1 LTDSKDKDAFDLDW
15 DDALSDWERDVDT
28 SAEAKS
34 NPMPQKPPVK
44 PPAPPARA
52 LYQPPDP
59 AEIARLR
66 QQQKHPS
73 FATDD
78 GSEESTI
85 AAQVPSLP
93 RPTAPPPGQL
103 GVPTG
108 HRGDEP
114 TRATQR
120 PASPEMDL
128 DDLLANLDE
137 DTRHYPADV
146 PKVAPAAPTT
156 GALTTGAVA
165 PRPPPPKPPAIP
177 RPGAAPLP
185 PRPRS
190 PLLKQGV
197 VPRPPPPGTA
207 SRPEVERVRDSFGED
222 LASFEASLAS
232 KASPP
237 PPPPPTTSSGET
249 DALDALLFGEAS
261 PTAAAASSGPTPVPP
276 APKPT
281 VAPPPA
287 VSDTPSL
294 DDLDME
300 LDAALGGF
308 SAVAEPLHAPPAVTR
323 NAPSSAPTPVPPA
336 PTPADA
342 TSDDVDAS
350 AVSIDDGDD
359 FAIDFADDAPALE
372 ASAPAA
378 PDNAPEAGASPSS
391 AESGASELGEAAPSI
406 GAERIG
412 AEPAADP
419 APRGDLADELF
430 GTPAAEPAAAPT
442 STASVPP
449 PLPSRSAPPSPAAEA
464 PTPPRADRGAQAAR
478 RTVRSR
484 KPRREVFPLVG
495 RQPSALAAR
504 AEMLELSAQTES
516 ISAASRARA
525 LLAAAELRLQL
536 GELDAVEPLVLRAHE
551 LDPSSLAATRTAR
564 AVAAAKRDVPA
575 VAGWLEREAALVSE
589 SERAERS
596 VLWAAAADAWAR
608 AGDAG
613 RASNAAREAHDAS
626 PSLLSSLVALGFAS
640 EEASTAGAYGVL
652 KDASSGRLVRGIVTN
667 AAARAVERGGAAPEG
682 TSSEPAVALRA
693 LPSLSG
699 PAERAAALEA
709 LAGSLDDD
717 LAEAARLLEIGER
730 LAAGEGSE
738 ELRDAV
744 RRLGR
749 EGHRPAMLACA
760 LEAAIREGSAD
771 EGTLSERLAGLLEG
785 PERAALLARASLLAS
800 SRGAL
805 SDAEGLA
812 RAAASA
818 DASLGVVAAARTRLA
833 DLDPAKRALRV
844 QTEGALV
851 VAAKLAR
858 EPNASAQE
866 AELFEQAADAQA
878 TVTADVLRLDALAAQ
893 AEDRR
898 GEEALRIGLRRS
910 ARAESSTAW
919 RAPGALVAATL
930 SGDAEAA
937 QEAHAAAPTSATARL
952 RVLVAE
958 SAVDAA
964 QAWQDEAALASGEHA
979 ARASRESARALVG
992 FDSDRAGARLAAS
1005 QPEDLAAAALFAML
1019 AVREGAEHQG
1029 SPALRAQALSRY
1041 AAIDRD
1047 PQARARDLVR
1057 AALAALSGGDGEQT
1071 RALLAR
1077 AAVDAPEDPILDLMR
1092 WRDATGNGADIPPD
1106 VIARRRPSGTSPAV
1120 RALAT
1125 HTALVLAGRDLDTS
1139 DTPASPSNVTD
1150 AARAEAARRAARLDE
1165 SRRPVVPPQT
1175 IEEAGDDLAA
1185 LRAMERAAAATFTIG
1200 EVGLDAIA
1208 FAIAQQVSDPL
1219 DRAPYLREA
1228 YTVSLRTP
1236 PSEPSES
1243 RFLSLVQGASESDP
1257 WLARRAAGLAW
1268 RRDEHALARSAGLVV
1283 AESLTAAAER
1293 ASAATHA
1300 LAPDLID
1307 DTEAARAAV
1316 EVLRAFQVGAPEH
1329 PLVAEQL
1336 ALVAARAGDHEHAAQ
1351 ALEQAARAAVSPPR
1365 KARLFVAAADAHE
1378 EMGADP
1384 LRVIAALEE
1393 ASKADVTYGQVFERL
1408 RTALERS
1415 GDKERLSGLVARR
1428 LAAGGEGPQAAA
1440 LYLAQASLRESQN
1453 DIEGARTALRAA
1465 LDHTTVEGS
1474 PEQLGALKKLAQLS
1488 LADEDYRG
1496 AAEALIRLAK
1506 LRREVDELRWIFF
1519 ELAGIYDRHIPD
1531 VKRAEAAYRRVLKL
1545 VPDDAPAMERLAE
1558 LYRRENMLPQAVEML
1573 EALLKAE
1580 MDPDRSRL
1588 HRLTLAR
1595 IHEQSGDA
1603 RRAEQTLE
1611 TTRRASP
1618 TDLETLRALADF
1630 YGRQKAQTALAMHLN
1645 RAAQDF
1651 RHALVA
1657 DLSDEA
1663 AWIGLVEVL
1672 GWRGRHDAAR
1682 AAATAAVSLGIV
1694 DVEVAKLVD
1703 EHGGAPACHDIV
1715 RLPEVADAVAPA
1727 ALASGVREA
1736 LGRLGPYLDK
1746 VFAFDPRS
1754 HRAEKTGTRDPGVA
1768 KVMEDVAQ
1776 WLGAAD
1782 LEVWVAP
1789 SSPRLLV
1796 PFAAQPPS
1804 ILLGREILQAPDA
1817 ERQFLT
1823 ARAAFVA
1830 RAGLSGVL
1838 RAPPHELAATL
1849 AYVAQ
1854 QFEPQYQ
1861 PIGLDPGLVQEQGRR
1876 LSKVAPRKVIEE
1888 VGPLVLEMIGAPEY
1902 DPAKLP
1908 MAVSELGDR
1917 IALLATGGMPSAL
1930 SAILKLAGLPVDA
1943 MDVGSRVAV
1952 VRKSP
1957 EASSLLAFAIS
1968 EPCFEA
1974 RRRSSAAR

>member
-1 LTDSKDKDAFDLDW
+1 LTDPKDKDAFDLDW

-73 FATDD
+73 FAHDD
-78 GSEESTI
+78 GSDESTI
-85 AAQVPSLP
+85 AAQIPSLP
-93 RPTAPPPGQL
+93 RPTAPPPGAL

-146 PKVAPAAPTT
+146 PKVAPTGVAAPK
-156 GALTTGAVA
+156 
-165 PRPPPPKPPAIP
+165 PPPPKPPAIP
-177 RPGAAPLP
+177 RPGGAAPVP

-190 PLLKQGV
+190 PLLKQGG

-207 SRPEVERVRDSFGED
+207 SRPEIERVRDSFGED
-222 LASFEASLAS
+222 LASFEASLAP

-237 PPPPPTTSSGET
+237 PPAPAATSSGET

-261 PTAAAASSGPTPVPP
+261 PPREGPNGHSSTSAAAASSAPTPLPP
-276 APKPT
+276 APKHA
-281 VAPPPA
+281 VAPPA
-287 VSDTPSL
+287 AMSDTPSL

-300 LDAALGGF
+300 LDAALGAF
-308 SAVAEPLHAPPAVTR
+308 APPTSSSSGGMPAVQR
-323 NAPSSAPTPVPPA
+323 NAPSSAPTPVPPRPDVSSAVTPVPPA
-336 PTPADA
+336 PTLDA
-342 TSDDVDAS
+342 EA
-350 AVSIDDGDD
+350 AVSIDDDGDD
-359 FAIDFADDAPALE
+359 FSIDFADEGAD

-378 PDNAPEAGASPSS
+378 
-391 AESGASELGEAAPSI
+391 AA
-406 GAERIG
+406 
-412 AEPAADP
+412 AEPSEP
-419 APRGDLADELF
+419 AEVLAPTPPGDLGDELF
-430 GTPAAEPAAAPT
+430 GASSAEPAPLAEPT

-464 PTPPRADRGAQAAR
+464 PAPSRADRGAQAAR

-495 RQPSALAAR
+495 RQPHALAAR
-504 AEMLELSAQTES
+504 AELLEVTAAAESVSAS
-516 ISAASRARA
+516 SRARA
-525 LLAAAELRLQL
+525 LLAAAELRVQL
-536 GELDAVEPLVLRAHE
+536 GELDAVEPLVRRAHE
-551 LDPSSLAATRTAR
+551 LDPNSLAATRMAR

-575 VAGWLEREAALVSE
+575 VAGWLERQAALVPE
-589 SERAERS
+589 SEGGERS

-608 AGDAG
+608 AGDAA
-613 RASNAAREAHDAS
+613 RASNAARAAHEAS
-626 PSLLSSLVALGFAS
+626 PTLLTSLVALGFAS
-640 EEASTAGAYGVL
+640 EEPSTAGAYGVL
-652 KDASSGRLVRGIVTN
+652 KSASAGRLVRGIVTN

-682 TSSEPAVALRA
+682 TSSEPAIALRA
-693 LPSLSG
+693 LPALAT

-709 LAGSLDDD
+709 LAGSLDDE
-717 LAEAARLLEIGER
+717 LAEAARLLEISER
-730 LAAGEGSE
+730 VAAGEASDE
-738 ELRDAV
+738 IRDAV

-760 LEAAIREGSAD
+760 LEAAIRDASAD
-771 EGTLSERLAGLLEG
+771 EAALSERLAGLVEG
-785 PERAALLARASLLAS
+785 SERAALLGRASLLAS
-800 SRGAL
+800 ARGEM

-812 RAAASA
+812 RAAASS

-858 EPNASAQE
+858 ETGSTAQE
-866 AELFEQAADAQA
+866 AELLEQAADAQA
-878 TVTADVLRLDALAAQ
+878 TVTADVLRLDALAAI

-898 GEEALRIGLRRS
+898 GEETLRVALRRS
-910 ARAESSTAW
+910 AREGSSTAS

-930 SGDAEAA
+930 VGDLEAA

-964 QAWQDEAALASGEHA
+964 QAWQDEAALSSGEQA

-1029 SPALRAQALSRY
+1029 APALRAQALSRY

-1092 WRDATGNGADIPPD
+1092 WRDATGNGAEIPAD
-1106 VIARRRPSGTSPAV
+1106 VIERRRPSGSDAGA

-1125 HTALVLAGRDLDTS
+1125 HTALVLGGRGLDTS
-1139 DTPASPSNVTD
+1139 DLSETPASVTE

-1165 SRRPVVPPQT
+1165 SRRPVVPPAT
-1175 IEEAGDDLAA
+1175 VEEAGNDLAA
-1185 LRAMERAAAATFTIG
+1185 LRAMERAAAATFASG
-1200 EVGLDAIA
+1200 EAGLDAIA
-1208 FAIAQQVSDPL
+1208 FAIAEHVSDPL
-1219 DRAPYLREA
+1219 DRGPYLREA

-1236 PSEPSES
+1236 PSD
-1243 RFLSLVQGASESDP
+1243 ASETRVLALVPPATASDP

-1268 RRDEHALARSAGLVV
+1268 RRDEHTLARSAGLVV
-1283 AESLTAAAER
+1283 AESLTAPAER

-1351 ALEQAARAAVSPPR
+1351 ALEQAARVAASPQR

-1384 LRVIAALEE
+1384 LRVVGALEE

-1465 LDHTTVEGS
+1465 LEHTTVEGS

-1506 LRREVDELRWIFF
+1506 LRREVEELRWIFF

-1558 LYRRENMLPQAVEML
+1558 LYRRENMLPQAIEML

-1588 HRLTLAR
+1588 HRLTLAK

-1618 TDLETLRALADF
+1618 TDLETLRALAEF

-1651 RHALVA
+1651 RHALAA

-1703 EHGGAPACHDIV
+1703 EHGGAPACNDIV

-1727 ALASGVREA
+1727 ALTSGVREA

-1754 HRAEKTGTRDPGVA
+1754 HRAEKVGPRDAAVA
-1768 KVMEDVAQ
+1768 KVLEDVGQ
-1776 WLGAAD
+1776 WLGTAD

-1804 ILLGREILQAPDA
+1804 ILVGREILQAPDA

-1838 RAPPHELAATL
+1838 RAPGHELAATL

-1854 QFEPQYQ
+1854 QFEPSYQ

-1902 DPAKLP
+1902 DAAKLP

-1917 IALLATGGMPSAL
+1917 IALLATGSMPSAL
-1930 SAILKLAGLPVDA
+1930 SAILKLAGLPTDA
-1943 MDVGSRVAV
+1943 MDVGSRVGV
-1952 VRKSP
+1952 VRRSP
-1957 EASSLLAFAIS
+1957 EASSLLSFAIS